1 MRIEDL
7 NNLNLWWKF
16 GKDFWKYDKNLKEV
30 KDAFIEFERRELK
43 LKRGNIYVLRGVR
56 QSGKT
61 TYIKQTILNLVTR
74 NINPNTILYVSCDK
88 LASRKELGN
97 IVNNFV
103 QMNRDLEPLYIF
115 LDEITYLE
123 DWNLELKTL
132 ADSNL
137 MDKLIIFATGSNPVK
152 MKEKTER
159 MPGRRVEG
167 NEYYFK
173 PITFG
178 EFALQTIGKLAPK
191 IESDEFGNALIRL
204 KEKLKNTSID
214 LEQSANSIMDKINS
228 VMAFKEELDY
238 LLNIYLLTG
247 GFPAV
252 INEYLDNRFA
262 KKKETIKNEAYET
275 LIRIILGDI
284 SKIRRS
290 EQIGKEIIRGIA
302 KRCGTRYSF
311 SAIGKDAELSHQTVI
326 EYLELFENSF
336 MAEVVYPFDVSRKKP
351 MFKGEK
357 KIYFLDPFIYH
368 AVSSFLTGADGFA
381 NSKEN
386 LSKNKD
392 ILIESVVSNHLI
404 QTKEIPYLREWKTYL
419 GFFYSSTGREIDFI
433 YRKNKGDFLGIEVK
447 YREESK
453 RKLTKIDEIKEY
465 IVLTKSRL
473 EKYDNALF
481 IPVSLFL
488 ALLKKSER
496 LI

>member
-30 KDAFIEFERRELK
+30 KDAFIKFERRKLK

-61 TYIKQTILNLVTR
+61 TYIKQTILNL
-74 NINPNTILYVSCDK
+74 IIGGIDPNSILYISCDK
-88 LASRKELGN
+88 LTSRKELGN
-97 IVNNFV
+97 IINNFI
-103 QMNRDLEPLYIF
+103 QMNRDVEPLYIF

-123 DWNLELKTL
+123 EWNFELKTL

-137 MDKLIIFATGSNPVK
+137 MDKLIIVATGSNPVK
-152 MKEKTER
+152 IKEKTER

-173 PITFG
+173 PITFR
-178 EFALQTIGKLAPK
+178 EFVLQTADKLAPRIK
-191 IESDEFGNALIRL
+191 SEEFSNALIKL
-204 KEKLKNTSID
+204 KEKLKNGSID
-214 LEQSANSIMDKINS
+214 LEQSANSIMNKINL
-228 VMAFKEELDY
+228 VRAFKEELDY
-238 LLNIYLLTG
+238 LLDIYLLTG
-247 GFPAV
+247 GFPGV
-252 INEYLDNRFA
+252 INEYLNNKFV
-262 KKKETIKNEAYET
+262 KKKETIKSEMYET

-290 EQIGKEIIRGIA
+290 EQIGKEIIRGIV
-302 KRCGTRYSF
+302 KRYGTRYSF
-311 SAIGKDAELSHQTVI
+311 SAIGKDIELPHQTVI

-336 MAEVVYPFDVSRKKP
+336 VAGVLYPFDISRKKP

-368 AVSSFLTGADGFA
+368 AVSSFLTGADGFV
-381 NSKEN
+381 NSRES
-386 LSKNKD
+386 LTKNKD
-392 ILIESVVSNHLI
+392 VLIESVVSNHLI
-404 QTKEIPYLREWKTYL
+404 QIKEVPYLREWKTYL
-419 GFFYSSTGREIDFI
+419 GFFYSSTGKEIDFI
-433 YRKNKGDFLGIEVK
+433 YRKNNGNFLGIEVK
-447 YREESK
+447 YRESK
-453 RKLTKIDEIKEY
+453 RKLTKIDGIKEY
-465 IVLTKSRL
+465 IVLTKSQL
-473 EKYDNALF
+473 ERRDNVLF
-481 IPVSLFL
+481 VPVSLFL